1 MSRRP
6 RTLLLTLLTCAA
18 PLSAQTFRVSC
29 PEIFRN
35 SSQAIS
41 CVESLFSESGYHFT
55 LASLP
60 TSNGFGPGIVFTHAF
75 KGTTNGQ
82 ELDLSA
88 TEAVTTNGSWFTGG
102 DATWT
107 FSNGSNNLSTD
118 ERNLSSAATKD
129 WHNPKFHLN
138 ASHRSVRTL
147 YFYGTGSRSSATRYT
162 YAEDDTWGKLD
173 ARVPIAHDIILTGE
187 SQLESSTL
195 PPPNDPTSIFAN
207 VPSQFTPGIMQQP
220 LYLNNSIGIDTR
232 IVRQFATTFRPLSVG
247 APHFQPR
254 IRMELNNKA
263 SLRFQHPTDGSA
275 FEFRQFRFDGDEHF
289 DLRGILRNGFDQAAY
304 PYTYRF
310 RCQGQRSRPRPRST
324 KRSLPPHD
332 VRHQEPPRPLS
343 DTSGANQSPLLPPAH
358 ARRQR
363 HRQPTS
369 PSAAGTTTA
378 SATATPHSHPSS
390 EADYVVYDPFGVYAF
405 YDGGC
410 ALYLLAEVFALH
422 LDDHAHLLQPGAHA
436 FADAVAQAFP
446 RASRLGFVRS
456 IPARRLAGR
465 YLRSWW

>member
-1 MSRRP
+1 MNP
-6 RTLLLTLLTCAA
+6 RTLLLAFLACAA
-18 PLSAQTFRVSC
+18 TLPAQTFRVSC
-29 PEIFRN
+29 PEIFKN

-88 TEAVTTNGSWFTGG
+88 TGAVTTNGSWFTGG

-118 ERNLSSAATKD
+118 ERNLASAAAKD

-162 YAEDDTWGKLD
+162 YAEDDTWGKFD

-195 PPPNDPTSIFAN
+195 PPPNDLTSIFAN

-310 RCQGQRSRPRPRST
+310 RCQGKGPGQGQDRQRDLCHFMMFDIESH
-324 KRSLPPHD
+324 L
-332 VRHQEPPRPLS
+332 VLS
-343 DTSGANQSPLLPPAH
+343 DTSGANQIPFYL
-358 ARRQR
+358 
-363 HRQPTS
+363 QPTLGGNDIDANVTLRGWDDYRFRDRD
-369 PSAAGTTTA
+369 AALIQA
-378 SATATPHSHPSS
+378 
-390 EADYVVYDPFGVYAF
+390 EADYIVYDPFGVYVF
-405 YDGGC
+405 YDGGTVAANAGGL
-410 ALYLLAEVFALH
+410 ALSNFRNDAGIGIFARIQGSIIAQTYYAWGRGNGGRWSYNFAKVF
-422 LDDHAHLLQPGAHA
+422 
-436 FADAVAQAFP
+436 
-446 RASRLGFVRS
+446 
-456 IPARRLAGR
+456 
-465 YLRSWW
+465 